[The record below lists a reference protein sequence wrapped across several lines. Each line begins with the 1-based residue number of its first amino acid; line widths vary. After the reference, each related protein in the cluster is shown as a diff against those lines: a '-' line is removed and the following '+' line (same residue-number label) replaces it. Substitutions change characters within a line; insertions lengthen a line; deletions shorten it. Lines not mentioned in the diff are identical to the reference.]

1 MASVAR
7 LFAVLLI
14 LPLALAA
21 CSDWSESLSQGAGDG
36 EYTLRLK
43 TTPWPPPVGDSA
55 AVAVR
60 INDSADRTVRACHVS
75 FRQFMP
81 EHEMSSDDIVVLMEE
96 LRSGVY
102 TGMSPEYSM
111 GGDWRIEVT
120 FDCGTGIHLAN
131 FDLTLAWP
139 E

>member
-1 MASVAR
+1 MSR
-7 LFAVLLI
+7 LCAVLLI
-14 LPLALAA
+14 PLLALAA
-21 CSDWSESLSQGAGDG
+21 CSDWSESLSQSAGDG
-36 EYTLRLK
+36 EYTVRLK

-60 INDSADRTVRACHVS
+60 INDSSDRTVRACHVS

-81 EHEMSSDDIVVLMEE
+81 EHEMSSDDIVVQMEE

-102 TGMSPEYSM
+102 TGLSPEYSM

-139 E
+139 D